1 MRYALIAQSRLTF
14 ELQKPIN
21 ILHTFEIAQSG
32 FSLAYLNLTVDLRS
46 SKMSDEQDGFDCPV
60 ENPGERI
67 ALIQAELA
75 AREREALEA
84 IKGDICDWL
93 SRTLNITITVDSF
106 LDILDTGVAVCKLA
120 TLIQQAAKDI
130 EMKGRP
136 LKCKVPLS
144 PLSCNSKAKK
154 GTFFARDNTSN
165 FINWCRKLGV
175 EEAVIFESN
184 GLVLHQDEK
193 RVILC
198 LLDVARFADRV
209 GISPPELVR
218 MEKEIEELEARE
230 LDDSSQ
236 SPHTTTNDDKL
247 QELSLIS
254 PQIEHPAIELSKLP
268 EELTSSSDTPSPVPS
283 PTPPE
288 IFQAPSPACS
298 TEPQPTLE
306 TAPLPPAEPQPV
318 QEAVTSIPH
327 KLTPI
332 TANKSPERII
342 APLPTVTPADESQPS
357 PETVM
362 TTHDPRVIAFA
373 EASVESMEQEPTTSD
388 PRPLHPGVVDSQL
401 TPDPLEQQPTQSG
414 PQPGGVPVAESGKSQ
429 SPPRGTTALSPRDS
443 PTAESQPILDQQP
456 TQGESQPSPPG
467 DTQATTSHESP
478 PESVEQLTATS
489 DPRPSPPG
497 ASPAVVSAEPQP
509 TSDTVT
515 TPPGVTPTDTSQL
528 TTESMDQRTVPS
540 DPQQSIPPRAEP
552 VSESDRSPP
561 SETATTVLPIAV
573 ASQPTSG
580 SMDQQTDP
588 SELQQPVPSEAEPVS
603 ESDKPPPSEPITTA
617 SPIAVGSQPTPEKM
631 DQQPANEPPPVT
643 SSPTVPSQST
653 PVSPLVT
660 TSPPK
665 SPSKTRPSKIPS
677 PVHTTA
683 KSRSRQPNPTP
694 PTSRKGAAGRSLSP
708 VATRVQ
714 RTKRQREEEESGGQ
728 EVKRQRNDVAE
739 SEAPQRK
746 NESVD
751 EKVRGG

>member
-1 MRYALIAQSRLTF
+1 
-14 ELQKPIN
+14 
-21 ILHTFEIAQSG
+21 
-32 FSLAYLNLTVDLRS
+32 
-46 SKMSDEQDGFDCPV
+46 MSDEQDGFACPM

-75 AREREALEA
+75 AREKEALEA

-144 PLSCNSKAKK
+144 PLSCNTKAKK

-175 EEAVIFESN
+175 EETVIFESN

-230 LDDSSQ
+230 LDDDSQ

-268 EELTSSSDTPSPVPS
+268 EELTSSSDSPSPVPS

-288 IFQAPSPACS
+288 IFQAPSPTFS
-298 TEPQPTLE
+298 TEPQPTPE
-306 TAPLPPAEPQPV
+306 TAPLPPAEPQPT
-318 QEAVTSIPH
+318 QEAITSTSH
-327 KLTPI
+327 KLIPV
-332 TANKSPERII
+332 TANKTPERIV
-342 APLPTVTPADESQPS
+342 APFPTVTPADESQPS

-373 EASVESMEQEPTTSD
+373 EASVESMEQEPTLSD

-414 PQPGGVPVAESGKSQ
+414 SAGSVPVAESDKSQ
-429 SPPRGTTALSPRDS
+429 SPPRGTTAPSPRGS
-443 PTAESQPILDQQP
+443 PTAKLQPTLDQQP
-456 TQGESQPSPPG
+456 KQGESHSSPPG
-467 DTQATTSHESP
+467 DIQATTSHESP
-478 PESVEQLTATS
+478 PESVKQLTATS
-489 DPRPSPPG
+489 ELRPSPPG
-497 ASPAVVSAEPQP
+497 ASPAVVSDESQP

-515 TPPGVTPTDTSQL
+515 APLSGVTPTDTPQL
-528 TTESMDQRTVPS
+528 TTESMDQQTVPS
-540 DPQQSIPPRAEP
+540 DPQQQVPPRDEP
-552 VSESDRSPP
+552 VSESDKSPP
-561 SETATTVLPIAV
+561 SETATTVLPLTV
-573 ASQPTSG
+573 ASHPTSR

-631 DQQPANEPPPVT
+631 DQQPASEPPPVP
-643 SSPTVPSQST
+643 SSPTVPPQST
-653 PVSPLVT
+653 PAYPLVT

-677 PVHTTA
+677 PVHTTV

-714 RTKRQREEEESGGQ
+714 RTKRQREEEEGGGQ